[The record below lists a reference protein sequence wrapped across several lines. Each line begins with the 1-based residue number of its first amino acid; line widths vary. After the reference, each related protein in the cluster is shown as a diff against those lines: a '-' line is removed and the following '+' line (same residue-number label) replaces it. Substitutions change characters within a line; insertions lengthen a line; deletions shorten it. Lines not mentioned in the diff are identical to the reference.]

1 MIDRASAAIVHAR
14 LHRLMPHSLV
24 LFAVSLGFGWAQDPH
39 QWPVL
44 PLFFVYGVALALSYL
59 NTQPHAEDAFTL
71 CEESA
76 PLFGRQRAR
85 ASALYPVAVVVLC
98 TLFQYAGA
106 RLNPHYTAPVGYYLS
121 VGIAAVTCALVALSI
136 PLRSRTNQ
144 LFYAALTFLVAFA
157 CGILALTFGTYVETA
172 FCALVSYVALRQYGE
187 ALARYDPL
195 PGGA

>member
-1 MIDRASAAIVHAR
+1 MIDRASAAIVYAR
-14 LHRLMPHSLV
+14 LNRLWPQSFVLLGLSL
-24 LFAVSLGFGWAQDPH
+24 AFGWAQDPH

-59 NTQPHAEDAFTL
+59 NTRPHAEDAYTL

-85 ASALYPVAVVVLC
+85 ASALYPVAVVVGC
-98 TLFQYAGA
+98 TIFQYAGA

-121 VGIAAVTCALVALSI
+121 VGIAAVTCVLVALSI
-136 PLRSRTNQ
+136 PLRSRRNQ
-144 LFYAALTFLVAFA
+144 LVYAGLTFLVAFA
-157 CGILALTFGTYVETA
+157 CGILALTFGTYVETG
-172 FCALVSYVALRQYGE
+172 FCAVISYVALRQYGE

-195 PGGA
+195 PGDG